1 MLEQKFGHHLAIRLL
16 GRVRWPC
23 VAVVLTLNAAA
34 PGFTQ
39 TFTPAVIAPVAIAPP
54 GFDITGFVQDAT
66 LDSTGVIC
74 RPSHP
79 RLAGGTVTVN
89 GQKIVIP
96 CNTILQLPAATVT
109 WAELFNTENGYAP
122 SDISPPG
129 QTGLGLG
136 DAIGA
141 VSGATIAATAPGL
154 LSMKTSAVA
163 AISPQTRY
171 NASLPSHEIRIV
183 GNVVGGSYI
192 AGLVFISQQ
201 SLNTGV
207 GRISCIDYAT
217 GELQVGGV
225 PVDPATS
232 AGCPN
237 PAPPGVARVS
247 LNDAK
252 GRFGKRHAS
261 AGTCGSDPQCVEHA
275 GFDLRFSPDSENPT
289 VHAATGYP
297 MCIPRLNPFTQGVDP
312 LCPQSN
318 RPTAPNCASFP
329 PGSGIPAFA
338 PQRTGYCTTFVMDIP
353 DAPASG
359 GRVCPGPGCPTDPTQ
374 QAPLQIGDNINF
386 LGTLKA
392 DTRGTYISAHTI
404 EAHLGIYTQPGSKP
418 SYVFVEMVLAGTAA
432 LPVAGLNQEATER
445 VKFVGFT
452 TDPTALVDLYALDQD
467 PLTGAISERLLS
479 TQSAMNTA
487 QLGRFRT
494 PTNTGGLNLPPT
506 RMYRAISRTL
516 CANTTGNFTACHL
529 EGNGDPASHTFA
541 NGLIA
546 GQYSLPNFEF
556 IFAENL
562 VFGEALVPNNF
573 QDLAFLYC
581 GSGPLD
587 GPGTHSP
594 VVGQL
599 SPAPWGM
606 PMQDPI
612 FRTNLCPQVQ
622 PVSAPVAFPPVTGR
636 PDVIT
641 ITNAV
646 WDNKKG
652 TAKLTVVAI
661 SSVSPAP
668 YDMFMTATVSNGWMT
683 PGAPGSVDNPIVVQM
698 VQVMNSVAEP
708 TVCPTS
714 NPCWKLNATGFI
726 MDPGVTPFLP
736 EFVPPTEIVVRSSKG
751 GTATV
756 IGAAIR
762 QVACQ
767 STKKFVCP

>member
-1 MLEQKFGHHLAIRLL
+1 MFEQKFGHRLVIDL
-16 GRVRWPC
+16 LSRVRL
-23 VAVVLTLNAAA
+23 VGVVSVLTLNTALPAFA
-34 PGFTQ
+34 Q
-39 TFTPAVIAPVAIAPP
+39 IFTPAVIPPVAIAPP
-54 GFDITGFVQDAT
+54 GFDVTGFIQDAT
-66 LDSTGVIC
+66 LDTTGAIC
-74 RPSHP
+74 QPSHP

-96 CNTILQLPAATVT
+96 CNTILQLPAATMT
-109 WAELFNTENGYAP
+109 WADLFNTEIGYAP
-122 SDISPPG
+122 PDLAPLG
-129 QTGLGLG
+129 QTGLGLS

-141 VSGATIAATAPGL
+141 VSGSTISASAPGL
-154 LSMKTSAVA
+154 LSMKTGASATA
-163 AISPQTRY
+163 SPQTRY
-171 NASLPSHEIRIV
+171 NASLPSHEIHVV
-183 GNVVGGSYI
+183 GNVVSGSYI

-201 SLNTGV
+201 SLNTGA
-207 GRISCIDYAT
+207 GRISCIDYTT

-225 PVDPATS
+225 PVDPS
-232 AGCPN
+232 ASTGCPN
-237 PAPPGVARVS
+237 PAPPGVARVL
-247 LNDAK
+247 LNDAV

-261 AGTCGSDPQCVEHA
+261 IGACGSDTQCVEHA
-275 GFDLRFSPDSENPT
+275 GFDQRFSPDSENPT

-318 RPTAPNCASFP
+318 RPTTPSCASFP
-329 PGSGIPAFA
+329 AGSGIPAFA
-338 PQRTGYCTTFVMDIP
+338 PPRSGYCTTFVMDLP
-353 DAPASG
+353 GATAPG
-359 GRVCPGPGCPTDPTQ
+359 GLVCPGPGCPTDPTQ

-392 DTRGTYISAHTI
+392 DAQGAYISAHTI
-404 EAHLGIYTQPGSKP
+404 EANLGIYTQPGSKP

-467 PLTGAISERLLS
+467 PLTGAVSERLLS

-494 PTNTGGLNLPPT
+494 PTNNGGLNLPPT

-516 CANTTGNFTACHL
+516 CADTTGNFTACHL
-529 EGNGDPASHTFA
+529 EGNGDPASHTYA

-562 VFGEALVPNNF
+562 AFGEALVPNNF

-581 GSGPLD
+581 GSGPLE
-587 GPGTHSP
+587 GPGTNSP

-599 SPAPWGM
+599 SPAPWGT

-612 FRTNLCPQVQ
+612 FRNNLCPQAK
-622 PVSAPVAFPPVTGR
+622 PVSAPLTFPPVTGR
-636 PDVIT
+636 PDVVT
-641 ITNAV
+641 ITKAL

-652 TAKLTVVAI
+652 TAKLSVVAT

-668 YDMFMTATVSNGWMT
+668 DGMFMTATVSNSWMT
-683 PGAPGSVDNPIVVQM
+683 PGAPGSIENPIVAQM
-698 VQVMNSVAEP
+698 VQVTNSVADP
-708 TVCPTS
+708 RVCPTS
-714 NPCWKLNATGFI
+714 NPCWELAATGFI
-726 MDPGVTPFLP
+726 IDPGVAPFLP

-751 GTATV
+751 GIATV
-756 IGAAIR
+756 TDTAIR
-762 QVACQ
+762 QITCQ
-767 STKKFVCP
+767 STTKFTCP